1 MTDKNDN
8 NNHSPD
14 AVEHAM
20 NTVLEAE
27 RAAEQ
32 AIADCNS
39 EAQLAIQAAQEQ
51 AQHIATRTDARLT
64 LCHRRCNARVSR
76 EIRARELAEQADL
89 QDRPGQE
96 LDDVALAAVIETVAR
111 ELLASPRSAGDDSG
125 TSE

>member
-1 MTDKNDN
+1 MTDK

-39 EAQLAIQAAQEQ
+39 EAQLVIQAALEQ
-51 AQHIATRTDARLT
+51 AQHITKRTDARLT
-64 LCHRRCNARVSR
+64 LCHMRCNARVSM
-76 EIRARELAEQADL
+76 EIKASQRAAQADL
-89 QDRPGQE
+89 QGQPGQE
-96 LDDVALAAVIETVAR
+96 LDEAALAAVVETVAR
-111 ELLASPRSAGDDSG
+111 ELISSPRAEGDEG
-125 TSE
+125 GATE